1 VAVGRAGESPSEI
14 ARAKALVQAAARG
27 SDRGSPFTVIR
38 RLYDRLDRR
47 IDGVPPRARQNGGG
61 APALNVKGVPTPAL
75 RAAVPYALLHLA
87 VHRCIRDA
95 AHCLVLTILPCEDQ
109 EQKLAGEVDALKRAL
124 AERKDKEGGKTAV
137 AKAARS
143 TDGFMS
149 WLGIGDAKV
158 KATAWGY

>member
-14 ARAKALVQAAARG
+14 ARAKALVQAAAHG

-87 VHRCIRDA
+87 VHRCIRA
-95 AHCLVLTILPCEDQ
+95 TAQCLVLTILPREGSG
-109 EQKLAGEVDALKRAL
+109 AEV
-124 AERKDKEGGKTAV
+124 GGRGGC
-137 AKAARS
+137 AKAS
-143 TDGFMS
+143 TGGAQGQRGREDGCRQ
-149 WLGIGDAKV
+149 GRP
-158 KATAWGY
+158 